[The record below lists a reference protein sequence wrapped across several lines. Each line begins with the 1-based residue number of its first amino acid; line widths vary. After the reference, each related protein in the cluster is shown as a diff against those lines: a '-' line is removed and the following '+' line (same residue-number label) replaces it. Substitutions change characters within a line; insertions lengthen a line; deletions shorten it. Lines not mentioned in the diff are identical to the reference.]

1 MLCYQEIDGGLNL
14 MYQILGFKIAESF
27 LRRLWME
34 LRENLLFLDIKRV
47 KKNNIAGIKERK

>member
-14 MYQILGFKIAESF
+14 MYQMLGFKIAESF

-47 KKNNIAGIKERK
+47 KNNK